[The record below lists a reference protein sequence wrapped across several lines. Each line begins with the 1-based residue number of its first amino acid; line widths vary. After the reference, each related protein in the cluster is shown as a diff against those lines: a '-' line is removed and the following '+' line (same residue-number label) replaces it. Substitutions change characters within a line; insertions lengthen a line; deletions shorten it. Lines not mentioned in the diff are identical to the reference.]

1 MRVTLNGFVSS
12 DDDKRVFDFFG
23 VSAFSPRLV
32 RDAILKT
39 PKGEDLVLEINS
51 GGGSV
56 FAGFEIYSV
65 LRSCGLQTRAEV
77 QSLAASAA
85 SVLML
90 GCRTVMLSPVAQ
102 VMIHLPSTVTDGDER
117 AHRESIRVLRSIKE
131 SILNAYQVETGRDR
145 QLLESIM
152 SRSTWMSAQ
161 DALGAGLADGILYV
175 EGDSPLQPPGAAT
188 DAHDDSGHTLWRGT
202 EDVTTE
208 ALRARYARLVAAGQA
223 PPLPEPQPAG
233 GAGLDWR
240 AAARLR
246 LAKAKILT

>member
-12 DDDKRVFDFFG
+12 DDDKRFFDFFG

-175 EGDSPLQPPGAAT
+175 EGDTPLTLGAAT
-188 DAHDDSGHTLWRGT
+188 DAQGT
-202 EDVTTE
+202 PSRTPWTSAEDETTA
-208 ALRARYARLVAAGQA
+208 ALRAQYACLVAAGDA
-223 PPLPEPQPAG
+223 PPLPNLPPAG
-233 GAGLDWR
+233 GSGLDWR

-246 LAKAKILT
+246 LARAQFLT